1 MLTIYNDDYLDTFTV
16 NTIFNDYNIYTTQAI
31 LAQAIGS
38 RLAGTFVLRLNL
50 SEHFA
55 MDRLCASIA
64 FARRTARRLDVP
76 QVADKL
82 SQLLHEVHL
91 LRQVRHEHVQAGD
104 TYEPEV
110 VDNLSV
116 NCGDPNTE
124 GMTRK
129 PKRSKRTAAQPLE
142 TPVKCNRQ
150 LQTCR
155 EHSALEEPTVPQT
168 HATDLVLTQDDV
180 INVLSPECEVENLR
194 LLIRQQLRQIHA
206 VDAEHQGTLLNQ
218 LCEQS
223 FEAVANSKSQHLV
236 IQVFRARSHML
247 FLEECLGFVA
257 AKQSGTS

>member
-1 MLTIYNDDYLDTFTV
+1 M
-16 NTIFNDYNIYTTQAI
+16 TTTKKWLRPFWLKP
-31 LAQAIGS
+31 LARDS
-38 RLAGTFVLRLNL
+38 PEHFVLRLNL
-50 SEHFA
+50 LEHFA

-76 QVADKL
+76 EVADKL

-91 LRQVRHEHVQAGD
+91 LRQVCHEHVQAGD

-110 VDNLSV
+110 VNNLSV
-116 NCGDPNTE
+116 NCGDPDTE

-129 PKRSKRTAAQPLE
+129 PKRSRRTAAQPLAC
-142 TPVKCNRQ
+142 PVKCNRQ

-155 EHSALEEPTVPQT
+155 EHSALEEPTVQT
-168 HATDLVLTQDDV
+168 HATDLVLTEDDV

-206 VDAEHQGTLLNQ
+206 VDPESQGTLLNQ

-223 FEAVANSKSQHLV
+223 FEAVANSQSQHLV

-247 FLEECLGFVA
+247 FLEECLGFVT